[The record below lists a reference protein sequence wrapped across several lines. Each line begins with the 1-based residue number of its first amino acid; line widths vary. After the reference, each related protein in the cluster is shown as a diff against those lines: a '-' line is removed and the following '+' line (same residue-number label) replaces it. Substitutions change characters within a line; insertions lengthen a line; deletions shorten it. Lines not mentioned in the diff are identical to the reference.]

1 MVMVMIM
8 LMVLLA
14 NHLPISNIDDNDNRD
29 NDEAVDEDD
38 GM

>member
-1 MVMVMIM
+1 MVMVMTM
-8 LMVLLA
+8 VMVLLA
-14 NHLPISNIDDNDNRD
+14 YHHPILNIDETDDRD

>member
-14 NHLPISNIDDNDNRD
+14 YHHPILNIDGNDNRD